1 MCVLRGGSG
10 VANRVLEGNKTCCSH
25 FVWSW
30 VWGDV
35 PEVPSGVLRLLPG
48 SLLHRERGGWP
59 GGLEKAC

>member
-10 VANRVLEGNKTCCSH
+10 VANRGPEGNKTGCSH

-48 SLLHRERGGWP
+48 PLLHGERGGWP